1 MNFCGGF
8 KERGCKIFKEIRGG
22 ERHRLSRVPLFSYSS
37 LSFRRNIC
45 AILYFSSEGKN
56 IYIKWKKKCFACVWN
71 MNNVSDEHC
80 VFSINIHPSFYTF
93 LFASFRIVSSFF
105 TIYSSHFSLL
115 STLLNAASH
124 VHYNHSPTPL
134 EIYWNVWFDKNPLQY
149 ILSWLP
155 CKILNCNK
163 IYHVCLTR
171 SNLKY
176 SRLNCYGYL
185 STLNISEAEN
195 LFL

>member
-1 MNFCGGF
+1 VQFF
-8 KERGCKIFKEIRGG
+8 IFLLEEKIYK
-22 ERHRLSRVPLFSYSS
+22 
-37 LSFRRNIC
+37 
-45 AILYFSSEGKN
+45 A
-56 IYIKWKKKCFACVWN
+56 KKKCFACVWN

-93 LFASFRIVSSFF
+93 LFASFRIVSSFC
-105 TIYSSHFSLL
+105 TIYSSHFSLP

-185 STLNISEAEN
+185 STLNTSEAEN